1 MIYKIHRAFIDLC
14 ARASY
19 TYIMKKFLALILIAA
34 FAVIIVTGCVD
45 KDDKPGVSDYF
56 KNYSSSSAYTKAD
69 KLLELDLEQRFSAY
83 DATSG
88 VFIIEEDIELTGNT
102 VTRYGLASESE
113 VYVQPEYGYT
123 NVMDIRGD
131 FALVLVNLLVNGI
144 DTAYIGVVPFRGAH
158 AVNTYPYINSNYRFR
173 YKYTAPLIQQMA
185 LLDDTYLVTLGAVDS
200 ELTSTGPYTY
210 ATIYNYSSGGGY
222 LKYATVPNIENYT
235 TFQLVDGYLVATH
248 RNGADFYDFDQFE
261 STGNLKKIASVNNLI
276 SGPTYVNNGFTS
288 STYYI
293 GGDWFIVT
301 TQYSSSEDF
310 AGSEFTSTTEDT
322 GTSYIQL
329 RSVKVSMRSGQQF
342 STERVTM
349 VSNKYTD
356 SSVRGLTDAINTQ
369 DVTNTALWKTT
380 YNIPMAPSSTF
391 VNDGYSIVYYT
402 YYFYPDPDSDE
413 RSWATSFQL
422 YDSHGEGVVASNLQ
436 MPMLSVDGKG
446 LQNADPNFDIPLM
459 SLGYNR
465 YDTGEFVT
473 FLTMDATTGYNNA
486 MIHDGVLIA
495 YRNRVDQSI
504 GFTTNMGAVNVDSG
518 EIIADFEYDS
528 VSPFFGQYA
537 TASQVAETDENG
549 ITSQAFFRL
558 GKDGSKVSIPDC
570 YQMRN
575 GTYITRVGEG
585 ENSKFGLK
593 NNAGKELL
601 SATNQSVSTFDYM
614 YRDGKVFYKCY
625 AAVVNEYGRGILYA
639 IS

>member
-1 MIYKIHRAFIDLC
+1 
-14 ARASY
+14 
-19 TYIMKKFLALILIAA
+19 
-34 FAVIIVTGCVD
+34 
-45 KDDKPGVSDYF
+45 
-56 KNYSSSSAYTKAD
+56 
-69 KLLELDLEQRFSAY
+69 
-83 DATSG
+83 
-88 VFIIEEDIELTGNT
+88 
-102 VTRYGLASESE
+102 
-113 VYVQPEYGYT
+113 
-123 NVMDIRGD
+123 
-131 FALVLVNLLVNGI
+131 
-144 DTAYIGVVPFRGAH
+144 
-158 AVNTYPYINSNYRFR
+158 
-173 YKYTAPLIQQMA
+173 
-185 LLDDTYLVTLGAVDS
+185 
-200 ELTSTGPYTY
+200 
-210 ATIYNYSSGGGY
+210 
-222 LKYATVPNIENYT
+222 
-235 TFQLVDGYLVATH
+235 
-248 RNGADFYDFDQFE
+248 
-261 STGNLKKIASVNNLI
+261 
-276 SGPTYVNNGFTS
+276 
-288 STYYI
+288 
-293 GGDWFIVT
+293 
-301 TQYSSSEDF
+301 
-310 AGSEFTSTTEDT
+310 
-322 GTSYIQL
+322 
-329 RSVKVSMRSGQQF
+329 
-342 STERVTM
+342 
-349 VSNKYTD
+349 
-356 SSVRGLTDAINTQ
+356 
-369 DVTNTALWKTT
+369 
-380 YNIPMAPSSTF
+380 
-391 VNDGYSIVYYT
+391 
-402 YYFYPDPDSDE
+402 
-413 RSWATSFQL
+413 
-422 YDSHGEGVVASNLQ
+422 
-436 MPMLSVDGKG
+436 
-446 LQNADPNFDIPLM
+446 M

-575 GTYITRVGEG
+575 GTYITRAGEG